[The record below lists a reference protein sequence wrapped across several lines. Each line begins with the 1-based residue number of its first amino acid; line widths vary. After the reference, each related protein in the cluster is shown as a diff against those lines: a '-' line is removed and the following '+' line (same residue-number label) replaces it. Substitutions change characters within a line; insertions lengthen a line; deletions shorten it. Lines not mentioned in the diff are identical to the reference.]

1 MQERKFVGIQHMNI
15 GVLTVNTLDFHPNKR
30 LKAAADEQGH
40 DLILINPYAMISTI
54 TGNRFDF
61 EIKDWDKTIDVIMP
75 RQGSPMGDYGLV
87 LLRQFM
93 QCGIPLVNGLKG
105 VTIAR
110 NQYITLQTL
119 AAANRPVPDTI
130 FITKRETLAQAV
142 DALGGYPV
150 VIKPVNGM
158 GGDGV
163 IKVDHEPDDL
173 HFLDEHLKE
182 NRGVLVQRFFHPL
195 NRIDL
200 RLLVIG
206 DKVAGAMRLK
216 PRNDEFRANIN
227 QNARAEVIE
236 PSEEQCQRATASAK
250 ACHLE
255 IAGID
260 LIAANN
266 SNPSVIEVNY
276 SPGFKGLEAAAG
288 LDIAKQIIDYVTARY
303 A

>member
-1 MQERKFVGIQHMNI
+1 MNI
-15 GVLTVNTLDFHPNKR
+15 GILTINTLDFHPNRR
-30 LKAAADEQGH
+30 LNEAAEEQGH
-40 DLILINPYAMISTI
+40 HLILINPYKMVSAI

-61 EIKDWDKTIDVIMP
+61 SIKDLDKKIDVIMP
-75 RQGSPMGDYGLV
+75 RQGAPMGDYGLV
-87 LLRQFM
+87 LLRQLM
-93 QCGIPLVNGLKG
+93 QCGIPLVNGLQG

-119 AAANRPVPDTI
+119 AAANLPVPDTI
-130 FITKRETLAQAV
+130 FITKRETLAKAV

-150 VIKPVNGM
+150 VFKQVNGM

-163 IKVDHEPDDL
+163 IKVDREPEGL
-173 HFLDEHLKE
+173 LFLERHLTEH
-182 NRGVLVQRFFHPL
+182 RGVLVQRFYHPL
-195 NRIDL
+195 NRVDL

-227 QNARAEVIE
+227 QNAWAEVMDPWETHRQI
-236 PSEEQCQRATASAK
+236 ALASAK

-260 LIAANN
+260 LIAAHNR
-266 SNPSVIEVNY
+266 NPCVIEVNY

-288 LDIAKQIIDYVTARY
+288 IDIAKQIIDYVSARH